1 MGFLSVARSLRRP
14 ASRGIWL
21 QLTLRRAL
29 RSDMW
34 MYVYKLELLTFCY
47 LTNINAI
54 LLTLTP
60 FVKSKY
66 RQKREETNMI
76 T

>member
-1 MGFLSVARSLRRP
+1 
-14 ASRGIWL
+14 
-21 QLTLRRAL
+21 
-29 RSDMW
+29 MW

-60 FVKSKY
+60 FV
-66 RQKREETNMI
+66 RQNTDKREETNI
-76 T
+76 TWDTDLKTCSVDSYQLVEVFQD

>member
-1 MGFLSVARSLRRP
+1 
-14 ASRGIWL
+14 
-21 QLTLRRAL
+21 
-29 RSDMW
+29 MW

>member
-1 MGFLSVARSLRRP
+1 
-14 ASRGIWL
+14 
-21 QLTLRRAL
+21 
-29 RSDMW
+29 MW

-60 FVKSKY
+60 FV
-66 RQKREETNMI
+66 RANTDKREKKQI
-76 T
+76 

>member
-1 MGFLSVARSLRRP
+1 
-14 ASRGIWL
+14 
-21 QLTLRRAL
+21 
-29 RSDMW
+29 

-54 LLTLTP
+54 YMTFTA
-60 FVKSKY
+60 FI
-66 RQKREETNMI
+66 RANTDEREETNMI